1 MKAIILSAG
10 QGKRLLPLTAD
21 RPKCLV
27 PLSGMTLL
35 EWQLR
40 ALARSG
46 VSEAVVVTGFGADQ
60 VEAVLDGRSFDGMSV
75 RTLYNPFYPVADNLS
90 SCWIAR
96 GEMAG
101 SFAIL
106 NGDTLFDEHVAQ
118 RALQQA
124 PRFPITV
131 TINRKP
137 SYDADDMKV
146 AMDGDQLLTIGKNL
160 EMPNIDG
167 ESIGFLRFTAEGAQ
181 IFVREVER
189 AMAVPDGLKQWYLS
203 AIDRIAKAEGC
214 VGTLSIQGF
223 DWCELD
229 FPDDYKA
236 MQLMVR
242 GWLERKVEAA
252 GPFGMDVAEG

>member
-27 PLSGMTLL
+27 PLSGQTLL
-35 EWQLR
+35 EWQLQG
-40 ALARSG
+40 LARSG
-46 VSEAVVVTGFGADQ
+46 IDEAVVVTGFGADQ
-60 VEAVLDGRSFDGMSV
+60 VNRLIESRSFDGLTV
-75 RTLYNPFYPVADNLS
+75 RTLYNPFYPVADNLA

-96 GEMAG
+96 KEMTG
-101 SFAIL
+101 PFAIL
-106 NGDTLFDEHVAQ
+106 NGDTLFDESVGQ
-118 RALQQA
+118 RALQQ
-124 PRFPITV
+124 PTRYPITV
-131 TINRKP
+131 TINGKP

-146 AMDGDQLLTIGKNL
+146 ATDGDRLVTIGKKL

-167 ESIGFLRFTAEGAQ
+167 ESIGFLRFTAQGAQ

-203 AIDRIAKAEGC
+203 AIDRIAKADGC
-214 VGTLSIQGF
+214 VGTTSIQGL

-236 MQLMVR
+236 MQLMVQ
-242 GWLERKVEAA
+242 GWIEAQAVPDTWPAA
-252 GPFGMDVAEG
+252 GQVEV